1 MLNEIDLSSPV
12 LDAALQ
18 ILVEADVELADVDS
32 ICRAG
37 LATAAEYESMSIRDK
52 NHFFADAVRARCHE
66 KGYFSGWQLLA
77 HTANEVTLNSG
88 MVDDVVKCLQVYNS
102 LRPSGEK
109 GPVTDLRMVIT
120 RAPNRDSI
128 YLVAPK
134 SVGGSAWKGSEEYNP
149 AAQRKW
155 YNTGF
160 APMSPCSSF
169 IWLSVQRKMVARH
182 DLDACNALTLLGTVD
197 FDFDR
202 IEVYKPGFAHAMELA
217 MRYVAEMGT
226 AMQGAALAALLNF
239 DVQRYVRRIQES
251 WIEGRKGAA
260 FFGPR
265 MTPPEDWTA
274 TMVGDCGALCA
285 FGYEDAARFSESRET
300 MFVSLLMANI
310 YDLLF
315 DLRTSSLVSSV
326 MYIAAAGVAAYD
338 LHTIFLTTV
347 TDETARR
354 ICNGSSTVIP
364 TYGDNSLLATGA
376 WAPFNERYRT
386 WERFVKYTRQLRCST
401 SPEAQEVLAMANRA
415 LILPE
420 RNTADAWQKVFAPG
434 VQYTL
439 TSRLTVAYVP
449 LPAPE
454 LAKLPPPNVC
464 HTCGV
469 AFTQALHESVGDAIH
484 GIAGLPAS
492 VIAAPAVSRAAAIRR
507 AAFFAS
513 SAECCEVCACSI
525 GCWADLASYLVLTAL
540 MRSDESTSAAEWLLE
555 TYAVWTVTTSPVSV
569 ATVLSGFDLRCDV
582 REEEGAMG
590 SRDVLDC

>member
-1 MLNEIDLSSPV
+1 
-12 LDAALQ
+12 
-18 ILVEADVELADVDS
+18 
-32 ICRAG
+32 
-37 LATAAEYESMSIRDK
+37 MSIRDK
-52 NHFFADAVRARCHE
+52 NHFVADAVRACCRE

-77 HTANEVTLNSG
+77 HTASTVTLPSR
-88 MVDDVVKCLQVYNS
+88 MIDDVVKCLQVYNS

-109 GPVTDLRMVIT
+109 GPVIDLRMVIT
-120 RAPNRDSI
+120 RAPRRDSV
-128 YLVAPK
+128 YQVAPK
-134 SVGGSAWKGSEEYNP
+134 SIGGSAWKDSEEYNTV
-149 AAQRKW
+149 AQRKW
-155 YNTGF
+155 CNTGF

-217 MRYVAEMGT
+217 KRYVAEMGT

-251 WIEGRKGAA
+251 WIEGGKGAA
-260 FFGPR
+260 SFGPR
-265 MTPPEDWTA
+265 ATPPEDWMA

-285 FGYEDAARFSESRET
+285 FGYEDAARFPESRET

-315 DLRTSSLVSSV
+315 DLRTSNLVSSV

-354 ICNGSSTVIP
+354 ICNTSSAADIP

-401 SPEAQEVLAMANRA
+401 STEAQEVLAMANRA

-420 RNTADAWQKVFAPG
+420 RDTADAWRKVFTPG
-434 VQYTL
+434 VQDML
-439 TSRLTVAYVP
+439 VSRATAAYAP

-469 AFTQALHESVGDAIH
+469 AFDKALHESAGDAIH

-492 VIAAPAVSRAAAIRR
+492 VITTPAVSRAAAIRR
-507 AAFFAS
+507 AAVFAS
-513 SAECCEVCACSI
+513 SPECCEVCACRI
-525 GCWADLASYLVLTAL
+525 GCWADLASYMVLTAL

-555 TYAVWTVTTSPVSV
+555 TYAVWTVTTWPVNV
-569 ATVLSGFDLRCDV
+569 ATILSGFDLSCDV